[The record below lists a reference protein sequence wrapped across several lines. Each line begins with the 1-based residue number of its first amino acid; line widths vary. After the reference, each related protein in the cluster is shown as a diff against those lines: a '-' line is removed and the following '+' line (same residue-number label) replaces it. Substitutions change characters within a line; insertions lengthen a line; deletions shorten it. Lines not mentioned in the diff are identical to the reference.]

1 MTTEK
6 ILGLGTDLVEISRM
20 EDSLTQFGDR
30 FLEKIFLPAE
40 IAYARA
46 QARPAVHLAARFAAK
61 EAAAKAF
68 GTGIGESLPW
78 LGLEVGRH
86 ASGEPFLRFHSA
98 AADLARTRGV
108 TRALV
113 SLSHTQTLASATVAL
128 VGS

>member
-40 IAYARA
+40 IAYARSQA
-46 QARPAVHLAARFAAK
+46 QPAVHLAARFAAK

-86 ASGEPFLRFHSA
+86 ANGEPFLRFHSA